1 VKKIKTILMSSPIRL
16 GKIVDEREAFLP
28 SAETLEVNTV
38 TRLGSIHALND
49 MTDEDV
55 ESV

>member
-1 VKKIKTILMSSPIRL
+1 MILMSPPIRL
-16 GKIVDEREAFLP
+16 GKIVDERETFPL
-28 SAETLEVNTV
+28 SAEALKVNTV

-49 MTDEDV
+49 RTDEDV